1 MECVLDWNCLL
12 LKELLWKN
20 VKYSSLRIWNVFQF
34 AVFIFYWKLLWGE
47 CKMLFYRDV
56 EYISGCHYVLLK
68 APLVRVPNTCYYTL
82 LKTLLGRE
90 SDTVPQG
97 YGMYFRLKLSLIERS
112 TGESVKYSSTRIQ
125 NVLQALIISCWK
137 LLWGESQI
145 CTDPKGCG
153 MYLRLYLSL
162 LKTPLGECKM
172 QFHKGLECIYDCKYQ
187 LLKAPL
193 GRVKIHFHKDMECIF
208 SFL

>member
-1 MECVLDWNCLL
+1 ME
-12 LKELLWKN
+12 
-20 VKYSSLRIWNVFQF
+20 S
-34 AVFIFYWKLLWGE
+34 
-47 CKMLFYRDV
+47 
-56 EYISGCHYVLLK
+56 ISG
-68 APLVRVPNTCYYTL
+68 CYYTL

-162 LKTPLGECKM
+162 LKTPLGECKL
-172 QFHKGLECIYDCKYQ
+172 QFHKGLDCTVFMTVNINYWKLRWGEWKYTSTRIWNVFSVFCNC
-187 LLKAPL
+187 LYSKTLE
-193 GRVKIHFHKDMECIF
+193 GRA
-208 SFL
+208 